1 MTWYKHLIAT
11 GKDTA
16 MNIDTLNYGPF
27 RVTRHKNGTETIM
40 DTRDGT
46 CANMRK
52 PLAEIVRNASS
63 RSAILAELALQH
75 NPCL

>member
-1 MTWYKHLIAT
+1 
-11 GKDTA
+11 

-27 RVTRHKNGTETIM
+27 RVTRHKNGAETVM

-52 PLAEIVRNASS
+52 PLADIVNAASS
-63 RSAILAELALQH
+63 RATIEAELALQI
-75 NPCL
+75 NPY

>member
-1 MTWYKHLIAT
+1 
-11 GKDTA
+11 

-27 RVTRHKNGTETIM
+27 RVTRHKNGTETVM

-46 CANMRK
+46 VANMRK
-52 PLAEIVRNASS
+52 TLADIVNNASS
-63 RSAILAELALQH
+63 RATIEAELALQL